1 MKSSLAPA
9 RVLSLLSL
17 IPIVNSSH
25 TTFSFARAR
34 WLASTAYGPTPFK
47 EMRNARMRSPHAFAT
62 AMALQRDCDCVCVAR
77 MGGREVVSVDSLS
90 TSFRFISRGASASSA
105 SSASS
110 FFLFSSSAE
119 TIEPPI
125 ES

>member
-1 MKSSLAPA
+1 
-9 RVLSLLSL
+9 
-17 IPIVNSSH
+17 
-25 TTFSFARAR
+25 
-34 WLASTAYGPTPFK
+34 
-47 EMRNARMRSPHAFAT
+47 
-62 AMALQRDCDCVCVAR
+62 